1 MYLCAI
7 FTWSHFTKHFASTAK
22 LDNIIISYHL
32 EEWDCIIIMVNSATN
47 KSSTSPESSP
57 VGLLDFIVIMVNSA
71 TIKPSTTSPESSP
84 VGLLEEFCIPT
95 TTAEKPASEE
105 MTGIARSGKW
115 IESMKT
121 MLNISAN
128 STSVEAETRDEE
140 NHDTMRGR
148 VCDKE
153 HPKREMRD
161 DGAEPLKLNI
171 VKDAAAS
178 TVESIKGYIDW
189 WLQRNQS
196 ENNCTIEY
204 EGIVYRATSTDVRCR
219 TNNDSEQRRS
229 CSSTDREVFRAD
241 DGDDGDLVRDDQSQR
256 SKSCMLLLDDRVTVP
271 NTLTRTKHRP
281 KLIGHHDS
289 ILGMMLRCT
298 PNWRGDMSN
307 MSSEST
313 KSNTSKKSTKSNT
326 VKKSN
331 RSERSAENMASIE
344 SKGSVMSDEDDVA
357 SSAPVDLAKE
367 NEGKLLPELL
377 ESVVVSLD
385 KKALLGMNC
394 NDMLGEGAAIQDS
407 VLKSEVKNLNE
418 FDTVD
423 LPSAS
428 NLENA

>member
-1 MYLCAI
+1 MQYLHV
-7 FTWSHFTKHFASTAK
+7 TLYTKHFASTSK
-22 LDNIIISYHL
+22 LDGILSYHL
-32 EEWDCIIIMVNSATN
+32 EEGDCIVIMVNSATI
-47 KSSTSPESSP
+47 KSSKSPESSP
-57 VGLLDFIVIMVNSA
+57 VGLLDCIVIMVNSA

-121 MLNISAN
+121 MLNILSAN
-128 STSVEAETRDEE
+128 STSVETETRDEE

-171 VKDAAAS
+171 VMDAVAS
-178 TVESIKGYIDW
+178 AVESIKGDIDW

-196 ENNCTIEY
+196 ENNWTIED
-204 EGIVYRATSTDVRCR
+204 EGIVHRATSTDVRRR
-219 TNNDSEQRRS
+219 TKNDSEQRQS
-229 CSSTDREVFRAD
+229 CSSADREVFRAN
-241 DGDDGDLVRDDQSQR
+241 DGDDGDLVRDDQRQR

-271 NTLTRTKHRP
+271 NTLTR
-281 KLIGHHDS
+281 
-289 ILGMMLRCT
+289 
-298 PNWRGDMSN
+298 GDMSN
-307 MSSEST
+307 MSSESP
-313 KSNTSKKSTKSNT
+313 KSNTSKKSTKLST

-331 RSERSAENMASIE
+331 KSERSAENMASIE
-344 SKGSVMSDEDDVA
+344 SKGSVVSDEDDVA

-367 NEGKLLPELL
+367 NEGKLLPELM

-385 KKALLGMNC
+385 KKALLG
-394 NDMLGEGAAIQDS
+394 NDMLGERAAIQDS

-428 NLENA
+428 KLENA

>member
-1 MYLCAI
+1 
-7 FTWSHFTKHFASTAK
+7 
-22 LDNIIISYHL
+22 
-32 EEWDCIIIMVNSATN
+32 MVNSATI

-57 VGLLDFIVIMVNSA
+57 VGLLDCIVIMVNSA

-121 MLNISAN
+121 MLNILSAN
-128 STSVEAETRDEE
+128 STSVETETRDEE

-171 VKDAAAS
+171 VMDAVAS
-178 TVESIKGYIDW
+178 AVESIKGDIDW

-196 ENNCTIEY
+196 ENNWTIED
-204 EGIVYRATSTDVRCR
+204 EGIVHRATSTDVRRR

-229 CSSTDREVFRAD
+229 CSSADREVFRAN
-241 DGDDGDLVRDDQSQR
+241 DGDDGDLVRDDQRQR

-271 NTLTRTKHRP
+271 NTLTR
-281 KLIGHHDS
+281 
-289 ILGMMLRCT
+289 
-298 PNWRGDMSN
+298 GDVSN
-307 MSSEST
+307 MSSESP
-313 KSNTSKKSTKSNT
+313 KSNTSKKSTKLST

-331 RSERSAENMASIE
+331 KSERSAENMASIE
-344 SKGSVMSDEDDVA
+344 SKGSVVSDEDDVA

-367 NEGKLLPELL
+367 NEGKLLPELM

-385 KKALLGMNC
+385 KKALLG
-394 NDMLGEGAAIQDS
+394 NDMLGERAAIQDS

-428 NLENA
+428 KLENA